1 MCKKSTAN
9 YLICLSALL
18 VVGLLLVLTNKGRL
32 YGIIKHVSFARIVSP
47 EEEIERL
54 QWEGFAEKAGLSL
67 RYD

>member
-32 YGIIKHVSFARIVSP
+32 YGIIKHVSFACIVSP